1 MNAGH
6 TLPRTWHGLEKSHR
20 VPLKNQEWFLQCP
33 PFFAPRQY
41 EKRLTEHGRART
53 ITAFHVAQGNADQL
67 TDAEL
72 RRDVLNKLMSPTVV
86 RYWLKDR
93 GWLRLSR
100 KIGRIEL
107 LCLTDDGLRTC
118 TDSVA
123 RGSEVATTPELV
135 AHSRRMMIEGGSGYD
150 PVDFEALPDE
160 S

>member
-1 MNAGH
+1 MP
-6 TLPRTWHGLEKSHR
+6 T
-20 VPLKNQEWFLQCP
+20 
-33 PFFAPRQY
+33 FFAPRQY

-53 ITAFHVAQGNADQL
+53 IAAFHVAQGNADQL
-67 TDAEL
+67 TYAEM
-72 RRDVLNKLMSPTVV
+72 RRDVLNKLMSPTAV

-123 RGSEVATTPELV
+123 GGSSVPTTPELV

-150 PVDFEALPDE
+150 PVDFGALPDE